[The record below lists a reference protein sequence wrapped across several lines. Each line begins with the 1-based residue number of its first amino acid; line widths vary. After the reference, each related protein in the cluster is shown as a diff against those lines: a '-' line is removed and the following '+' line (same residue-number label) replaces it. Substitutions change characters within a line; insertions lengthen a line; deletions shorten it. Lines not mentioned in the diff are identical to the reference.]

1 MAKVVCL
8 LFDFKVNAHS
18 PEYHVSP
25 HIIKKER
32 CEIPLETI
40 LKIIKKPVLK
50 TVSGFTAMLES
61 KMSML
66 R

>member
-1 MAKVVCL
+1 MKSD
-8 LFDFKVNAHS
+8 LFDFKVNTHS

-25 HIIKKER
+25 HMIKER
-32 CEIPLETI
+32 SEIPLDTI